1 MKEKSMTGIASK
13 EMVGIVNRLDI
24 NDEREREDFQAFS
37 MGSEESWS
45 RRSSVSLHASVW
57 FYAYGSAGQCSNYEL
72 LLYVQC
78 GNLGELGVRT
88 ITLCHAGWFQLTGI
102 DVSKNTGL

>member
-45 RRSSVSLHASVW
+45 RRSSVSLHASIW
-57 FYAYGSAGQCSNYEL
+57 FYAYLPADQCGNYDL
-72 LLYVQC
+72 MLCVQC
-78 GNLGELGVRT
+78 GKL
-88 ITLCHAGWFQLTGI
+88 
-102 DVSKNTGL
+102 